1 MIKNDLV
8 QLLRKFEP
16 ISLKEM
22 DRVKLMNRVETK
34 FLFGLDQLMEILEEL
49 MDDYQVV
56 KIDGNML
63 PAYRSLYFDNAEF
76 FFYNEHHRER
86 TSRYKV
92 RYRTYVDSNLSFL
105 EVKHKYKGRTNK
117 KRIKVEDMVQE
128 MPEPHRNFLKELMVP
143 KADLQPVMMNT
154 YNRITLVAKHAVERL
169 TLDINLNF
177 EFGNKQK
184 ELKNIVIAELKQER
198 ITRDSPFYKV
208 VREKEM
214 RPYRISKYCMGI
226 IHLYGQENIKYN
238 RFKKKLLRLNN
249 YA

>member
-1 MIKNDLV
+1 MENDLIK
-8 QLLRKFEP
+8 LLRSFEP

-34 FLFGLDQLMEILEEL
+34 FLFGVDRLMEILEEL
-49 MDDYQVV
+49 KEDYQVV
-56 KIDGNML
+56 KIDDNML
-63 PAYRSLYFDNAEF
+63 PTYSSLYFDSPEF

-117 KRIKVEDMVQE
+117 KRIKVESVKDT
-128 MPEPHRNFLKELMVP
+128 MPTLHQDFLKELNVP
-143 KADLQPVMMNT
+143 KFDLKAVMMNK
-154 YNRITLVAKHAVERL
+154 YNRITLVSKHSIERL
-169 TLDINLNF
+169 TLDINLSF
-177 EFGNKQK
+177 QHGSTQK
-184 ELKNIVIAELKQER
+184 DLGNIVIAELKQER

-208 VREKEM
+208 VRQKEM
-214 RPYRISKYCMGI
+214 RPYRLSKYCMGI
-226 IHLYGQENIKYN
+226 IQLYGQENVKYN

>member
-1 MIKNDLV
+1 MTDKLV
-8 QLLRKFEP
+8 KLLSSFEP

-34 FLFGLDQLMEILEEL
+34 FLFGVDRLTEILEEL
-49 MDDYQVV
+49 KEDYQVV
-56 KIDGNML
+56 KIGGNML
-63 PAYRSLYFDNAEF
+63 PTYSSLYFDNPEF

-92 RYRTYVDSNLSFL
+92 RYRTYVDSDLSFL

-117 KRIKVEDMVQE
+117 KRIKVEDVNHE
-128 MPEPHRNFLKELMVP
+128 MPLLHVNFLESLQVP
-143 KADLQPVMMNT
+143 KLDVQAVMRNE
-154 YNRITLVAKHAVERL
+154 YSRITLVSKHSIERL
-169 TLDINLNF
+169 TLDINLSF
-177 EFGNKQK
+177 KFGETQK
-184 ELKNIVIAELKQER
+184 DLKNIVIAELKQER

-208 VREKEM
+208 VREKGM
-214 RPYRISKYCMGI
+214 RPYRLSKYCMGI
-226 IHLYGQENIKYN
+226 IELYGQENIKYN

>member
-1 MIKNDLV
+1 MMMNDLIN
-8 QLLRKFEP
+8 LLSSFEP

-34 FLFGLDQLMEILEEL
+34 FLFGIDRLMEILEEL
-49 MDDYQVV
+49 RDYYQVV
-56 KIDGNML
+56 KIEGNMI
-63 PAYRSLYFDNAEF
+63 PTYRSLYFDNPEF

-117 KRIKVEDMVQE
+117 KRIKVEDMDAD
-128 MPEPHRNFLKELMVP
+128 MPVPHRNFLKELMVP
-143 KADLQPVMMNT
+143 KSDLQAVMMNT
-154 YNRITLVAKHAVERL
+154 YNRITLVSKHSVERL
-169 TLDINLNF
+169 TLDINLSF
-177 EFGNKQK
+177 QFGEKQK
-184 ELKNIVIAELKQER
+184 DLKNIVIAELKQER
-198 ITRDSPFYKV
+198 ITRDSPFYRV

-214 RPYRISKYCMGI
+214 RPYRLSKYCMGI

>member
-1 MIKNDLV
+1 MTDKLV
-8 QLLRKFEP
+8 KLLSSFEP

-34 FLFGLDQLMEILEEL
+34 FLFGVDRLTEVLEEL
-49 MDDYQVV
+49 KEDYQVV
-56 KIDGNML
+56 KIGGNML
-63 PAYRSLYFDNAEF
+63 PTYSSLYFDNPEF

-92 RYRTYVDSNLSFL
+92 RYRTYVDSDLSFL

-117 KRIKVEDMVQE
+117 KRIKVEDVNHE
-128 MPEPHRNFLKELMVP
+128 MPLLHVNFLESLQVP
-143 KADLQPVMMNT
+143 KLDVQAVMRNE
-154 YNRITLVAKHAVERL
+154 YSRITLVSKHSIERL
-169 TLDINLNF
+169 TLDINLSF
-177 EFGNKQK
+177 KFGEIQK
-184 ELKNIVIAELKQER
+184 DLKNIVIAELKQER

-208 VREKEM
+208 VREKGM
-214 RPYRISKYCMGI
+214 RPYRLSKYCMGI
-226 IHLYGQENIKYN
+226 IELYGQENIKYN

>member
-1 MIKNDLV
+1 MMTNDLIK
-8 QLLRKFEP
+8 LLSSFEP

-34 FLFGLDQLMEILEEL
+34 FLFGVDRLIEILEEL
-49 MDDYQVV
+49 KEDYQVV

-63 PAYRSLYFDNAEF
+63 PTYRSLYFDSPEF

-117 KRIKVEDMVQE
+117 KRIKVEGINPN
-128 MPEPHRNFLKELMVP
+128 MPISHQDFLKELMVP
-143 KADLQPVMMNT
+143 KSDLQAVMMNT
-154 YNRITLVAKHAVERL
+154 YNRITLVSKHSIERL
-169 TLDINLNF
+169 TLDINLSF
-177 EFGNKQK
+177 QFGEKQK
-184 ELKNIVIAELKQER
+184 DLKNIVIAELKQER

-208 VREKEM
+208 VRQKEM
-214 RPYRISKYCMGI
+214 RPYRLSKYCMGI

>member
-1 MIKNDLV
+1 MMTDKLV
-8 QLLRKFEP
+8 KLLSSFEP

-34 FLFGLDQLMEILEEL
+34 FLFGVDRLTEVLEEL
-49 MDDYQVV
+49 KEDYQVV
-56 KIDGNML
+56 KIGGNML
-63 PAYRSLYFDNAEF
+63 PTYSSLYFDNPEF

-92 RYRTYVDSNLSFL
+92 RYRTYVDSDLSFL

-117 KRIKVEDMVQE
+117 KRIKVEDVNHE
-128 MPEPHRNFLKELMVP
+128 MPLLHVNFLESLQVP
-143 KADLQPVMMNT
+143 KLDVQAVMRNE
-154 YNRITLVAKHAVERL
+154 YSRITLVSKHSIERL
-169 TLDINLNF
+169 TLDINLSF
-177 EFGNKQK
+177 KFGETQK
-184 ELKNIVIAELKQER
+184 DLKNIVIAELKQER

-208 VREKEM
+208 VREKGM
-214 RPYRISKYCMGI
+214 RPYRLSKYCMGI
-226 IHLYGQENIKYN
+226 IELYGQENIKYN

>member
-1 MIKNDLV
+1 MIENDLIK
-8 QLLRKFEP
+8 LLSSFEP

-34 FLFGLDQLMEILEEL
+34 FLFGVDRLMEILEEL
-49 MDDYQVV
+49 KEDYQVV

-63 PAYRSLYFDNAEF
+63 PTYSSLYFDDPAF

-117 KRIKVEDMVQE
+117 KRIKVEGIHDN
-128 MPEPHRNFLKELMVP
+128 MPTTHREFLGKMHVP
-143 KADLQPVMMNT
+143 KSDLHPVMMNQ
-154 YNRITLVAKHAVERL
+154 YSRITLVSKYSIERL
-169 TLDINLNF
+169 TLDINLSF
-177 EFGNKQK
+177 KFGETQK
-184 ELKNIVIAELKQER
+184 DLKNIVIAELKQER
-198 ITRDSPFYKV
+198 VTRDSPFYKV
-208 VREKEM
+208 VRQKEM
-214 RPYRISKYCMGI
+214 RPYRLSKYCMGI
-226 IHLYGQENIKYN
+226 IQLYGQENIKYN

-249 YA
+249 YD